1 MIKINL
7 NLNVN
12 ELLFIEQSV
21 KARIEFYSNSVKPNS
36 INYINDLSEILN
48 KIQIIKKELNI
59 K

>member
-1 MIKINL
+1 MNKINL

-21 KARIEFYSNSVKPNS
+21 KARIEFYRNSVKPNS
-36 INYINDLSEILN
+36 INYINDLTEILN
-48 KIQIIKKELNI
+48 KIQIIRKELNI

>member
-21 KARIEFYSNSVKPNS
+21 KARIEFYRNSVKPNS
-36 INYINDLSEILN
+36 INYINDLTEILN
-48 KIQIIKKELNI
+48 KIQIIRKELNI

>member
-12 ELLFIEQSV
+12 ELLFIEQSI